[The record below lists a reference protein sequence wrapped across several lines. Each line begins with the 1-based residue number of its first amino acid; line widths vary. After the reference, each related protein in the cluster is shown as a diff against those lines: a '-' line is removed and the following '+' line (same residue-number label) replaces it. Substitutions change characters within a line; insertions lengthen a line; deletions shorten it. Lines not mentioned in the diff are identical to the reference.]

1 MRLVSRIVVGLIA
14 GMLARWM
21 MMPDIAPKGLSPG
34 IDDREYRTVV
44 AA

>member
-1 MRLVSRIVVGLIA
+1 
-14 GMLARWM
+14 
-21 MMPDIAPKGLSPG
+21 MPDIAPKGLSPG